1 MWSKRAQSL
10 PAQREAEGARH
21 GNQEGTGS
29 PPQCPCP
36 RMMGGGWGEVR
47 TPVRAGL
54 LTCSASALESGFPL
68 GVHGVLP
75 CGVSEHRAASALL
88 RGQAEGQGLSP
99 HTTIPEGPRV
109 RRPVAGSRH
118 IPADYSHTYKA
129 CAGTR
134 TTRATHTVCTNVS
147 ARRSATAPGLALG
160 RRTWTPELHRGSGVH
175 ADTPLPTRTQMHRH
189 SSHRRAHAHVRGW
202 TARVDTRA
210 QAHACRQTQ
219 AGHTVTCPLGTFNL

>member
-75 CGVSEHRAASALL
+75 CGVSEQSCLRPPQRAGRGPGVVPLHYHSRGPKSKETRGWVQTHPSRLL
-88 RGQAEGQGLSP
+88 THVQGVCWDTH
-99 HTTIPEGPRV
+99 HTCD
-109 RRPVAGSRH
+109 AH
-118 IPADYSHTYKA
+118 
-129 CAGTR
+129 C
-134 TTRATHTVCTNVS
+134 
-147 ARRSATAPGLALG
+147 
-160 RRTWTPELHRGSGVH
+160 VH
-175 ADTPLPTRTQMHRH
+175 KRQRKEIRH
-189 SSHRRAHAHVRGW
+189 SSR
-202 TARVDTRA
+202 TRA
-210 QAHACRQTQ
+210 RQTHLD
-219 AGHTVTCPLGTFNL
+219 A